1 MGSAVPEAFP
11 DRDPHRDPDPDSN
24 RRDVASHALAGATI
38 QAVPDT
44 TGVTMQPPLDAI
56 GKGTSSTR
64 AVSGAEERALAPE
77 GQLSPEAKSSPSAD
91 LDRLQSAVL
100 QALTDGNQRIL
111 VSMLSAGEWSIQG
124 NELVIQ
130 IAESQTVVDMSLGA
144 DAKRLAIASASG
156 VLGRPMKLKVVPGA
170 TLAPQENKRNGASP
184 RPSGPGGRGRAEQ
197 DPVVRRMQEKFSA
210 EIRTVIDYREK
221 R

>member
-1 MGSAVPEAFP
+1 MGSAAPAPMRHPV
-11 DRDPHRDPDPDSN
+11 PDPMTN
-24 RRDVASHALAGATI
+24 PGDVISRVTVAAIKSSAPEPQPQPEPEVAASQPTAVAP
-38 QAVPDT
+38 AVP
-44 TGVTMQPPLDAI
+44 
-56 GKGTSSTR
+56 
-64 AVSGAEERALAPE
+64 
-77 GQLSPEAKSSPSAD
+77 QLEH
-91 LDRLQSAVL
+91 LQNAVL

-111 VSMLSAGEWSIQG
+111 VSMLAAGEWSVQG
-124 NELVIQ
+124 NELVIK
-130 IAESQTVVDMSLGA
+130 IAESQTVVDMSLGP

-156 VLGRPMKLKVVPGA
+156 VLGRPIKLKVVPGA
-170 TLAPQENKRNGASP
+170 TVAPQERRHGGAP